1 MNKKKIISAVVA
13 AALSAACCGTVLVG
27 CNNAKEYVFEYE
39 ISVVGGTGGGT
50 VKDGESCTVSAD
62 IPEGKVFDKW
72 VNEYGEVL
80 STVNPYTFTV
90 NGDMEIRAVVSD
102 AETCKVEVV
111 GGTITGTSDY
121 AINAF
126 KGQTVS
132 VTAHSSQS
140 HKFVK
145 WIINGSEESTSNP
158 YVFTAV
164 GDIKLEAVI
173 DESYLVAVSG
183 GTIGDGSGEETR
195 KIFRGGDEC
204 TITAGESADG
214 SVFVYWYVIDENEN
228 EVRVAYTETYTFT
241 VTGTDKYYAK
251 YGKKFNVSVVGG
263 TVDGFTEIS
272 VMEGENATVTLDTE
286 NFPAD
291 KGFVGWTVNGVLAS
305 SDFTYTIRGISEDIE
320 VVAKLDDR
328 VHDFATPG
336 NANNEMFRFNASYTV
351 EFDRNGDKSHTEF
364 VDNVEYIMYY
374 FYESPYADK
383 DDYVGRIKLV
393 RGSDKKDNA
402 GNPFGAR
409 FETLDGTEILGVKGS
424 LGDLYQDYPE
434 IGGSKKATLFAIL
447 KAAIGGNYDADTP
460 YYVAAQT
467 CGKDYSIYAPSDISV
482 IGPMA
487 FVEGTAP
494 ARYTVT
500 VVGGKFKNVGL
511 DEVTMYAG
519 QKITV
524 VCDSDQFKGWII
536 NGDSSNIV
544 SANPYTLTVS
554 GNTTVEAA
562 YEGQSTVTVHNG
574 TIKDSGA
581 TSGNYEAGERVT
593 VVADPAEIGKVFAY
607 WYTLDGGVEKKLAET
622 AEYTFGV
629 TTSIDL
635 YVKYSNT
642 YTLTVRGGI
651 LDGADKTDNGEYTVV
666 ETSAYTVKLD
676 PSAIPSGKG
685 FTGWKIGE
693 DIVSTAYEYAFA
705 AGAIT
710 ADTTIEAM
718 YADQVRE
725 FAKPVNDNN
734 QMFSYNA
741 SYTMEIDRKNK
752 GVQSEFDN
760 PNIEYM
766 MFYFYTTPF
775 AANTAENA
783 VGSVKLVRTV
793 SGNSESFYFAKLDGT
808 KIWDVKGKKS
818 DLYQDETCGQPSK
831 KDAMFLLVKSG
842 VADYDPNT
850 PYYIAVQSFGK
861 AGSIYAPSEISAIGP
876 QALIYNNVVKY
887 TVTIDGG
894 AVKNTTLTSVSLY
907 SGQSVTVVP
916 TKDLFEYWLVNG
928 TTIADP
934 EYTFTVTDNITV
946 KAIYGGESTVTVSG
960 GKINDAAGETEA
972 TVSNG
977 SEITVVANEA
987 AENTVFVY
995 WYKLDGDAEVILS
1008 RENTYTFTVLENTS
1022 VYAKFGNLYKL
1033 TVTGGSIDGLTA
1045 VDGSYTVMEYNE
1057 YVLRLSLS
1065 GIPEGKS
1072 FANWSIGD
1080 ESISSNY
1087 VHKFAPGY
1095 FKNDASVV
1103 AMYAETTALDVSL
1116 SMASGTEMIR
1126 RTDSY
1131 VLDIDRCFSKPDTA
1145 FKANVDHVK
1154 LYIYTSADAAID
1166 DYVGILVVDLKGNN
1180 GSARFAT
1187 ADGTTLWHL
1196 EGSAGNYWIDTK
1208 DGYNNDRRG
1217 NFRKFLRQ
1225 CIGGRYSEDQSYYF
1239 AAQACGDHE
1248 TYGDGAISGIGSQ
1261 AF

>member
-1 MNKKKIISAVVA
+1 MFARILGA
-13 AALSAACCGTVLVG
+13 A
-27 CNNAKEYVFEYE
+27 F
-39 ISVVGGTGGGT
+39 
-50 VKDGESCTVSAD
+50 
-62 IPEGKVFDKW
+62 
-72 VNEYGEVL
+72 
-80 STVNPYTFTV
+80 
-90 NGDMEIRAVVSD
+90 
-102 AETCKVEVV
+102 
-111 GGTITGTSDY
+111 
-121 AINAF
+121 
-126 KGQTVS
+126 
-132 VTAHSSQS
+132 
-140 HKFVK
+140 
-145 WIINGSEESTSNP
+145 
-158 YVFTAV
+158 
-164 GDIKLEAVI
+164 
-173 DESYLVAVSG
+173 
-183 GTIGDGSGEETR
+183 
-195 KIFRGGDEC
+195 
-204 TITAGESADG
+204 
-214 SVFVYWYVIDENEN
+214 DEN
-228 EVRVAYTETYTFT
+228 
-241 VTGTDKYYAK
+241 
-251 YGKKFNVSVVGG
+251 
-263 TVDGFTEIS
+263 
-272 VMEGENATVTLDTE
+272 M
-286 NFPAD
+286 
-291 KGFVGWTVNGVLAS
+291 
-305 SDFTYTIRGISEDIE
+305 
-320 VVAKLDDR
+320 
-328 VHDFATPG
+328 
-336 NANNEMFRFNASYTV
+336 
-351 EFDRNGDKSHTEF
+351 
-364 VDNVEYIMYY
+364 
-374 FYESPYADK
+374 
-383 DDYVGRIKLV
+383 
-393 RGSDKKDNA
+393 
-402 GNPFGAR
+402 
-409 FETLDGTEILGVKGS
+409 
-424 LGDLYQDYPE
+424 
-434 IGGSKKATLFAIL
+434 
-447 KAAIGGNYDADTP
+447 P
-460 YYVAAQT
+460 YYIAAQA
-467 CGKDYSIYAPSDISV
+467 CGKDYSVYAPSDISA
-482 IGPMA
+482 IGPKEFFFGSA
-487 FVEGTAP
+487 AK
-494 ARYTVT
+494 YSVT
-500 VVGGKFKNVGL
+500 VNGGNIKNTEL
-511 DEVTMYAG
+511 TTVTMYAG
-519 QKITV
+519 QKVTV
-524 VCDSDQFKGWII
+524 VCDSADFKCWLV
-536 NGDSSNIV
+536 NGEIV
-544 SANPYTLTVS
+544 QGAGSTYTFTVSENVTLNAVLDGAVTVTVS
-554 GNTTVEAA
+554 GGTVNGGDSATVES
-562 YEGQSTVTVHNG
+562 GSTVTV
-574 TIKDSGA
+574 I
-581 TSGNYEAGERVT
+581 
-593 VVADPAEIGKVFAY
+593 ADTPEQGKIFEG
-607 WYTLDGGVEKKLAET
+607 WYALVGGVKTKLSGD
-622 AEYTFGV
+622 AEYTFV
-629 TTSIDL
+629 ADSDIELTAEFSTAF
-635 YVKYSNT
+635 
-642 YTLTVRGGI
+642 TLTIAGGT
-651 LDGADKTDNGEYTVV
+651 LDGAEKSDNGKYIVKEGV
-666 ETSAYTVKLD
+666 AYTVRLD
-676 PSAIPSGKG
+676 LSAIPSGKG